1 MIKTT
6 VKAIEKHPSVIVV
19 IGVIMLVGAVFN
31 MFIPVM
37 AMVIGIIN
45 MTGGDFFD
53 SILALLQMLIDTQNI
68 VVVFAA
74 TLSLSLLLSVA
85 VGLLLPGYLL
95 TVNDSLISGP
105 GRKGLFRMGIRKYF
119 FRFFLISIRT
129 ALLAV
134 IVILFLL
141 ISSIPAIIITRLAF
155 SSAPELMIA
164 AVFIDIMTVAVFF
177 AGLSFFSVYIYMWY
191 IASLTDS
198 KKPFRTG
205 KEVADRKFWR
215 IALGLLVFDVIFAVG
230 LFLIYMVNNQIF
242 RYISGWIFTTAFFT
256 TLAVY
261 LVKFFRD
268 SSRFLRDSS
277 QPSIDKANAEFI
289 TVKRPPL

>member
-6 VKAIEKHPSVIVV
+6 VKAVVKHPSVIVV
-19 IGVIMLVGAVFN
+19 IGVIMLVAAVFN

-53 SILALLQMLIDTQNI
+53 SILALLQMLIDPQNVI
-68 VVVFAA
+68 VVLAA
-74 TLSLSLLLSVA
+74 TVSLSILLSITA
-85 VGLLLPGYLL
+85 GLLLPGYLL
-95 TVNDSLISGP
+95 TVNDGLINGP
-105 GRKGLFRMGIRKYF
+105 GKNGLFRNGIKKYF
-119 FRFFLISIRT
+119 LRFFLITVRT
-129 ALLAV
+129 AFFTVLM
-134 IVILFLL
+134 ILFLL
-141 ISSIPAIIITRLAF
+141 ISSVPAIIITRLAF
-155 SSAPELMIA
+155 SSASELLIA

-205 KEVADRKFWR
+205 KEVADRRFWS
-215 IALGLLVFDVIFAVG
+215 IALGLLAFDVIFAVG
-230 LFLIYMVNNQIF
+230 IFLIYTVDSQIF
-242 RYISGWIFTTAFFT
+242 RYISGWAFTTAFFT
-256 TLAVY
+256 ALAVY

-268 SSRFLRDSS
+268 SSQL
-277 QPSIDKANAEFI
+277 SIDKAYAEHD
-289 TVKRPPL
+289 TVRRSRL

>member
-1 MIKTT
+1 
-6 VKAIEKHPSVIVV
+6 
-19 IGVIMLVGAVFN
+19 
-31 MFIPVM
+31 
-37 AMVIGIIN
+37 
-45 MTGGDFFD
+45 
-53 SILALLQMLIDTQNI
+53 
-68 VVVFAA
+68 
-74 TLSLSLLLSVA
+74 
-85 VGLLLPGYLL
+85 
-95 TVNDSLISGP
+95 
-105 GRKGLFRMGIRKYF
+105 MGIRKYF

-205 KEVADRKFWR
+205 KEVADRKFWG

-289 TVKRPPL
+289 TLKRPPL